1 MSLPDDVVSWVSRHF
16 GGGDVAA
23 ALATLGSAVDH
34 TGELVSPRLLR
45 CAAVG
50 SHGNLEHLH
59 LLVAEL
65 RTDWRDVI
73 MSGEYEMR
81 DGKPVR
87 VHDFNSPI
95 ADA

>member
-1 MSLPDDVVSWVSRHF
+1 MCLPDDVVRWVSRHF

-23 ALATLGSAVDH
+23 ALSTLGSAVDH

-50 SHGNLEHLH
+50 SQGNPEHLR
-59 LLVAEL
+59 LLVAQL
-65 RTDWRDVI
+65 RNDWRDVI

-81 DGKPVR
+81 DGKPVQVR
-87 VHDFNSPI
+87 DFNSPI

>member
-1 MSLPDDVVSWVSRHF
+1 MSLPDDVVTWVTRHF
-16 GGGDVAA
+16 SGGDVPA

-34 TGELVSPRLLR
+34 TGELVSPRLVR

-50 SHGNLEHLH
+50 SRGNLDQLRH
-59 LLVAEL
+59 LVAEL

-73 MSGEYEMR
+73 MGGEYEMR

>member
-1 MSLPDDVVSWVSRHF
+1 MVLPDDVVRWVSRHF
-16 GGGDVAA
+16 GGADAAA
-23 ALATLGSAVDH
+23 ALSALRSAVDH
-34 TGELVSPRLLR
+34 TGEVPSPRLLR
-45 CAAVG
+45 SAAVG
-50 SHGNLEHLH
+50 SQGNLEHLR
-59 LLVAEL
+59 LLVGQL

-81 DGKPVR
+81 DGKPVQ

>member
-1 MSLPDDVVSWVSRHF
+1 MSLPDDVVRWVSRHF
-16 GGGDVAA
+16 SGGDVES

-34 TGELVSPRLLR
+34 TGEFVSPRLAR

-50 SHGNLEHLH
+50 SRGDLARLR
-59 LLVAEL
+59 LLVADL

-73 MSGEYEMR
+73 MDGEYEMR

-87 VHDFNSPI
+87 VHDFNGPI

>member
-1 MSLPDDVVSWVSRHF
+1 MCGITNVQQALRH
-16 GGGDVAA
+16 
-23 ALATLGSAVDH
+23 LVD
-34 TGELVSPRLLR
+34 
-45 CAAVG
+45 
-50 SHGNLEHLH
+50 
-59 LLVAEL
+59 EL

-73 MSGEYEMR
+73 MGSEYEMR

>member
-1 MSLPDDVVSWVSRHF
+1 VSLPDDVVRWVSRHF
-16 GGGDVAA
+16 SRGDVAA

-34 TGELVSPRLLR
+34 TGELVSSRLVR

-50 SHGNLEHLH
+50 SRGNLDQLRH
-59 LLVAEL
+59 LVAEL

-73 MSGEYEMR
+73 MGGEYEMR
-81 DGKPVR
+81 DGKLVQ

>member
-1 MSLPDDVVSWVSRHF
+1 VPLPDDVVRWVRRHF
-16 GGGDVAA
+16 KDGDVPA
-23 ALATLGSAVDH
+23 ALATLGSALDN
-34 TGELVSPRLLR
+34 TGQIVSPRLAR

-50 SHGNLEHLH
+50 SRGNLERLRV
-59 LLVAEL
+59 LVAEL

-73 MSGEYEMR
+73 MSVEYEMR

>member
-1 MSLPDDVVSWVSRHF
+1 MPLPDDVVRWVSRHF
-16 GGGDVAA
+16 SGGEVES
-23 ALATLGSAVDH
+23 ALAMLRSAVDN
-34 TGELVSPRLLR
+34 TGELVSPRLAR

-50 SHGNLEHLH
+50 SQGNLERLR

-65 RTDWRDVI
+65 RIDWRDVI
-73 MSGEYEMR
+73 MGGEYEMR
-81 DGKPVR
+81 DGKTVQ